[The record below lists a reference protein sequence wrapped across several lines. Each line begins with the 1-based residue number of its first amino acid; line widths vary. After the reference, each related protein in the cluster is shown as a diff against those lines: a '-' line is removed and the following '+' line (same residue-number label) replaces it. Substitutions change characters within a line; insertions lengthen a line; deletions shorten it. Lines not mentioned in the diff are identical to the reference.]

1 VKLSVR
7 KFLLLLLAAGT
18 LLDSLLVPKGASPGH
33 GGTFLLAWAFSIR
46 LFLVDPSLKL
56 ALFSVFLAVSCTG
69 SNHGIISS
77 AVLGSPYFY
86 FGCGP
91 LVVWWEKVAGLFRT
105 GRNIV
110 S

>member
-1 VKLSVR
+1 VKLSAP
-7 KFLLLLLAAGT
+7 KCLLALLAAGT

-33 GGTFLLAWAFSIR
+33 GATFLLGWVFSIR

-56 ALFSVFLAVSCTG
+56 ALFSIFLAVSCTG

-86 FGCGP
+86 FGCGL
-91 LVVWWEKVAGLFRT
+91 LVAWWEKVAGLFMS
-105 GRNIV
+105 GRSIG